1 MIEVDPGLFP
11 IIHNQSSIINS
22 LEKTDAGRTQERAT
36 RQESGRPVQAGA
48 LVQRRLV
55 ELLQGSRPL
64 IEDSENMTAME
75 IVLQEILQDKITV
88 DMTPGERKAQPIIER
103 RDDDDDDEPRGR
115 SRL

>member
-1 MIEVDPGLFP
+1 M
-11 IIHNQSSIINS
+11 
-22 LEKTDAGRTQERAT
+22 LEELKSERLVKKVGGRFKLA
-36 RQESGRPVQAGA
+36 A

-64 IEDSENMTAME
+64 IENAENMTAME
-75 IVLQEILQDKITV
+75 IVLQEILQDKITM
-88 DMTPGERKAQPIIER
+88 DTSPNPDRRPQPIIER